1 VGVLIRLI
9 GMPLMMMLMSWIVG
23 LDGLPRTVAIIAGAV
38 PTASTAYVMARKMG
52 GDAELMANIVT
63 FQVILA
69 AITLPL
75 FIYVADRL

>member
-1 VGVLIRLI
+1 MGVLIRLI